1 MKKIIV
7 FLLLLISFLLLLIN
21 LKTGNAISVYTAEEI
36 KLENTSKNMVSAIVL
51 DYRMLDT
58 FFEVLVFTLAI
69 TGVSYY
75 LKKLPEVKDFEF
87 EKESGIVEIITPIL
101 FQLLALLAF
110 YAVVTGHVGT
120 GGGFS
125 AGVILGTALLGV
137 TFVKP
142 IEDIERVFKKSKIEK
157 YKYLTPLIIVIYG
170 MLGKIW
176 GGEFFCNFPILGNY
190 GHLFSG
196 GSAIF
201 LNFLIGIEVFA
212 GTWTILYKFIKHRGM
227 L

>member
-7 FLLLLISFLLLLIN
+7 FLLLSTSFILLLVN
-21 LKTGNAISVYTAEEI
+21 LKTGNLTSIYTAEKI
-36 KLENTSKNMVSAIVL
+36 KVENTSKNMVSAIVL
-51 DYRMLDT
+51 DYRMFDT
-58 FFEVLVFTLAI
+58 FLEVLVFTLAI

-75 LKKLPEVKDFEF
+75 LKKLPEIKDFEF

-101 FQLLALLAF
+101 FQLLSLLAF
-110 YAVVTGHVGT
+110 YAVVTGHIGT

-137 TFVKP
+137 SFVKP
-142 IEDIERVFKKSKIEK
+142 VEDIEKVFKKSKIEK
-157 YKYLTPLIIVIYG
+157 YKYLTPLIIVVYG
-170 MLGKIW
+170 ILGKVW
-176 GGEFFCNFPILGNY
+176 GGEFFCNFPVLGEY

-212 GTWTILYKFIKHRGM
+212 GTWTILYKFVKHRGM